1 MECKVLYCRNKRN
14 VILIGI
20 YPEWNVKSLPAIS
33 VLCGLNIGI
42 YPEWNVKPN
51 RKLQGRFC
59 LMIGIYPEWNVK
71 LKLKKDCL
79 ISL

>member
-1 MECKVLYCRNKRN
+1 MGYNWNISRMECKV
-14 VILIGI
+14 I
-20 YPEWNVKSLPAIS
+20 YFHNMKFDLT
-33 VLCGLNIGI
+33 IGI